1 MNLVNMDQV
10 RKRKS
15 MGVFG
20 LRKAKAFFYKA
31 SLGDYDSTS

>member
-15 MGVFG
+15 MGGFG
-20 LRKAKAFFYKA
+20 LRKAKAFFIKLA
-31 SLGDYDSTS
+31 